1 MVRFEH
7 EICYHALMVR
17 RDDCEDDE
25 ISSVGSSDSSLSMRD
40 FTQHVASPVTIAT
53 PTPGNQLRT
62 PFHILRQVL
71 HDSSRD
77 SPAIGTGGSTVA
89 DDGEN
94 GSFFAAIG
102 SATIVAVTAS
112 VNDR

>member
-53 PTPGNQLRT
+53 PTTGNQLRT
-62 PFHILRQVL
+62 PFDILRQVL
-71 HDSSRD
+71 HYSSL
-77 SPAIGTGGSTVA
+77 